1 MKPILLLVAFVL
13 ATMCVKAQA
22 ALVNDPAA
30 NKSLAISVAQG
41 AQQVESGLAQLE
53 YLKQA
58 KESVS
63 KVSKILYSVKEIEE
77 TYEIQQQ
84 IIDKS
89 INYLQTL
96 EKTNLLSPQEMVN
109 AAGNYNSLI
118 DKSIKI
124 LGSLDKILSD
134 GLFEMSDAER
144 LSFIKE
150 INQEMRNKRVDTKL
164 LYNRYLQVVKTRA
177 LNKMFKRSN

>member
-1 MKPILLLVAFVL
+1 MKTIVFPLAFVL
-13 ATMCVKAQA
+13 VTLCVNAQA
-22 ALVNDPAA
+22 TIVNDPAA

-53 YLKQA
+53 YLKEA

-63 KVSKILYSVKEIEE
+63 KVSNILYDVKELEE

-84 IIDKS
+84 IIDRS

-96 EKTNLLSPQEMVN
+96 EKTKLLSAQEMVD
-109 AAGNYNSLI
+109 AAGRYNRLI
-118 DKSIKI
+118 ERSIRT
-124 LGSLDKILSD
+124 LGSLDKILGD

-144 LSFIKE
+144 WSFIKE
-150 INQEMRNKRVDTKL
+150 INQEMRSKRVDTKII
-164 LYNRYLQVVKTRA
+164 YDDYLQVVQVRA
-177 LNKMFKRSN
+177 MNKMFKRNN

>member
-1 MKPILLLVAFVL
+1 MKSILLPLAFVL
-13 ATMCVKAQA
+13 ATLCVKAQV
-22 ALVNDPAA
+22 ALVNDPSA

-58 KESVS
+58 KASVS
-63 KVSKILYSVKEIEE
+63 KVNKILYSVKEIED

-89 INYLQTL
+89 NNYLQTL
-96 EKTNLLSPQEMVN
+96 EKTKLLSPQEMVN
-109 AAGNYNSLI
+109 IASNYNGLI
-118 DKSIKI
+118 AKTIEISE
-124 LGSLDKILSD
+124 SLDKILSD
-134 GLFEMSDAER
+134 DLFEMSDAER

-150 INQEMRNKRVDTKL
+150 INQEMRGKQMDAEI
-164 LYNRYLQVVKTRA
+164 LYEKYLTVVQRRGISR
-177 LNKMFKRSN
+177 MFRRSN